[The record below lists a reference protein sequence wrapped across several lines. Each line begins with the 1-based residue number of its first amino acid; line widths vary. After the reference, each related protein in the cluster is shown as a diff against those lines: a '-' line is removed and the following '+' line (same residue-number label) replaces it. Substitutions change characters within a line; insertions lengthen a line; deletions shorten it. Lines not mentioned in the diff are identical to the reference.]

1 MSRPLRAFVPP
12 CRRASALGY
21 TMIEMLTTVAALVI
35 VLGLMVS
42 LARFVRYRSSTEL
55 TKDLLVKLEQAMERY
70 EKQTGQVPQVVPAA
84 PGNDPYP
91 TEGWILAHATGNN
104 QEFVRAL
111 RRVQPPS
118 GGIFSDLPV
127 SMYDGHTLRDAWG
140 GLILFLPHQHP
151 AIGIAPHDRFFFFSA
166 GPDRRYLTRDDNL
179 YSYEGR

>member
-1 MSRPLRAFVPP
+1 
-12 CRRASALGY
+12 
-21 TMIEMLTTVAALVI
+21 MLTTVAALVI

-55 TKDLLVKLEQAMERY
+55 TQELLVNLDRAMQRY
-70 EKQTGQVPQVVPAA
+70 TQLYPHQMPAIPPAVPA
-84 PGNDPYP
+84 NDPFP
-91 TEGWILAHATGNN
+91 TEGWILAHATRNN
-104 QEFVRAL
+104 TDFLRAL

-151 AIGIAPHDRFFFFSA
+151 AIGIAPHDHFFFFSA
-166 GPDRRYLTRDDNL
+166 GPDRQYLTRDDNL